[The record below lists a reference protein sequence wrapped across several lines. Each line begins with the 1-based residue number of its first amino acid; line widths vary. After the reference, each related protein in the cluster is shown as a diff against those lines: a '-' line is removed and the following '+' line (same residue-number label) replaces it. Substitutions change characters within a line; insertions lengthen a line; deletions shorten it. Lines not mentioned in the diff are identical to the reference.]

1 MKNNVVS
8 QTDFVPFQVP
18 PKKTKQLVDVF
29 DSRGVEQTTG
39 VDKQKKVT
47 KEQATLLSDLM
58 LKLEWNFK
66 PKPNDIQTFI
76 EGNKLSDSVK
86 KLLSQAHN
94 SELKLSKEAMLL
106 MKKMDEGSQIFK
118 DLKKGYTAAQQHIQD
133 LKHISD
139 FKELPTASDTP
150 MSQQSFNDAMT
161 KVQPAIVVF
170 FFLNMKYIEVPSS
183 WGCFIRNQHII

>member
-1 MKNNVVS
+1 M
-8 QTDFVPFQVP
+8 P